1 MRRLCIASI
10 VLDTLPAFER
20 PLAMKL
26 CTSPLL
32 AREHDPDAGMAA
44 RLAQQSICDGYSASS
59 QMRKTTPA
67 SIRKPWSD
75 PSL

>member
-10 VLDTLPAFER
+10 VLDTLPAFET

-32 AREHDPDAGMAA
+32 AREHDPDASMVA
-44 RLAQQSICDGYSASS
+44 RLARQRICDGYPAFC
-59 QMRKTTPA
+59 QMRKATTA